1 MSRPAGDPAVLGA
14 GARTLVAAAEAL
26 RAVRGRVGGAGAPV
40 VVAGAW
46 RGPASEAFQVDDQAM
61 RLGLER
67 AAAALGQAAGAVA
80 ELAARL
86 GHAQATW
93 DEARRLAASAGLTLD
108 RDGAVLPSTATPTT
122 SGAAGLPASGAAGL
136 AALLAASP
144 AAGLAVR
151 MAAAAVDEAAAA
163 RRTAAGRLDQVP
175 APGAPPV
182 TRGAGHGAGAGARG
196 GAPGGGAGANG
207 AKDAGGDAKGG
218 ARGDGGEGTG
228 WRRRTTE
235 ALETG
240 REVAT
245 GVHHLLAG
253 AGARLHAAGRTATAG
268 ADPAARMA
276 ATRVLE
282 TAGRL
287 PLAGGAGLTLPLAG
301 SALDLAAGLAEGEP
315 LPRAVARTV
324 GGAVGADLGARV
336 GMAACGGQAAVT
348 QGAGLAVCP
357 VLTVVTGAV
366 GAEVGR
372 RAAVRL
378 YDEVFEPP
386 EAEPVNAT
394 PG

>member
-1 MSRPAGDPAVLGA
+1 MPLPPNAGEPAVLAAAARQLA
-14 GARTLVAAAEAL
+14 GAAEAL
-26 RAVRGRVGGAGAPV
+26 RGVRGQLAGAVSFV

-46 RGPASEAFQVDDQAM
+46 RGPASEAFLAGDQAT
-61 RLGLER
+61 RLGLQR
-67 AAAALGQAAGAVA
+67 AAGALDDTAGTLA

-108 RDGAVLPSTATPTT
+108 RDGAVLPAP
-122 SGAAGLPASGAAGL
+122 AAPAASGAAGL
-136 AALLAASP
+136 AVGLAASP
-144 AAGLAVR
+144 AAGLAAR
-151 MAAAAVDEAAAA
+151 MAAAAVDQAAAA
-163 RRTAAGRLDQVP
+163 RRTAAARLDQVP
-175 APGAPPV
+175 APGAPPA
-182 TRGAGHGAGAGARG
+182 TRGAGHGGGTGARG

-218 ARGDGGEGTG
+218 AREDGGEGPG
-228 WRRRTTE
+228 WRRRATE

-253 AGARLHAAGRTATAG
+253 AGARLHAAGRIAAAG

-287 PLAGGAGLTLPLAG
+287 PLAGGAGVTLPLAG

-315 LPRAVARTV
+315 LPRAVARAV

-336 GMAACGGQAAVT
+336 GMAACGGEVAVT

>member
-1 MSRPAGDPAVLGA
+1 
-14 GARTLVAAAEAL
+14 
-26 RAVRGRVGGAGAPV
+26 
-40 VVAGAW
+40 
-46 RGPASEAFQVDDQAM
+46 M

-93 DEARRLAASAGLTLD
+93 DEAGRLAASAGLTLG
-108 RDGAVLPSTATPTT
+108 RDGAVLPAP
-122 SGAAGLPASGAAGL
+122 AASGAAGL
-136 AALLAASP
+136 AVGLAASP
-144 AAGLAVR
+144 AAGLAAR
-151 MAAAAVDEAAAA
+151 MAAGAVDQAAAA
-163 RRTAAGRLDQVP
+163 RRTAAARLDQVP
-175 APGAPPV
+175 APGPPPA
-182 TRGAGHGAGAGARG
+182 TRDAGHG
-196 GAPGGGAGANG
+196 
-207 AKDAGGDAKGG
+207 GG
-218 ARGDGGEGTG
+218 AREDGGDDPG
-228 WRRRTTE
+228 WRRRATE

-253 AGARLHAAGRTATAG
+253 AGARLHAAGRIATAG
-268 ADPAARMA
+268 AEPAARMA

-282 TAGRL
+282 TAGHL

-315 LPRAVARTV
+315 LPRAVARAV

-336 GMAACGGQAAVT
+336 GMAACGGEVAVT

-357 VLTVVTGAV
+357 VLTVATGAV

>member
-1 MSRPAGDPAVLGA
+1 MSRPAGDPAALGA
-14 GARTLVAAAEAL
+14 GARALAAAAEAL
-26 RAVRGRVGGAGAPV
+26 RGVRGRVGGAGSSV

-67 AAAALGQAAGAVA
+67 AAAALGQAAGVVA

-108 RDGAVLPSTATPTT
+108 RDGVVLPAP
-122 SGAAGLPASGAAGL
+122 AVPAASGAAGL
-136 AALLAASP
+136 AVGLAASP
-144 AAGLAVR
+144 AAGLAAR
-151 MAAAAVDEAAAA
+151 MAASAVDQAAAA
-163 RRTAAGRLDQVP
+163 RRTAAARLDQVP
-175 APGAPPV
+175 TPGPPA
-182 TRGAGHGAGAGARG
+182 TRGAGHGGGAGAHG
-196 GAPGGGAGANG
+196 GAGAPGGAGA
-207 AKDAGGDAKGG
+207 GG
-218 ARGDGGEGTG
+218 AREDGGEGHG
-228 WRRRTTE
+228 WRRRATE

-253 AGARLHAAGRTATAG
+253 AGARLHAAGRIAAAG

-287 PLAGGAGLTLPLAG
+287 PLAGGAGVTLPLAG

-315 LPRAVARTV
+315 LPRAVARAV

-336 GMAACGGQAAVT
+336 GMAACGGEVAVT

-372 RAAVRL
+372 RAAVQL
-378 YDEVFEPP
+378 YDEAFGPP
-386 EAEPVNAT
+386 EDEPVNAT

>member
-1 MSRPAGDPAVLGA
+1 VSRPSGDPAAFGA
-14 GARTLVAAAEAL
+14 GARAFGASAEAL
-26 RAVRGRVGGAGAPV
+26 RGVRGRVGGAVSFV

-46 RGPASEAFQVDDQAM
+46 RGPASEAFLVDDQATC
-61 RLGLER
+61 LGLER
-67 AAAALGQAAGAVA
+67 AAAALDQAAGAVA

-86 GHAQATW
+86 DHAQATW
-93 DEARRLAASAGLTLD
+93 DEARRLAVSAGLMLD
-108 RDGAVLPSTATPTT
+108 HDGAVSPAPATLDA
-122 SGAAGLPASGAAGL
+122 SPAAAGL
-136 AALLAASP
+136 AARLAT
-144 AAGLAVR
+144 
-151 MAAAAVDEAAAA
+151 AAVHEAAAA
-163 RRTAAGRLDQVP
+163 RRTAAARLDQVP
-175 APGAPPV
+175 TPGPLPG
-182 TRGAGHGAGAGARG
+182 TAGARE
-196 GAPGGGAGANG
+196 GGG
-207 AKDAGGDAKGG
+207 GGH
-218 ARGDGGEGTG
+218 G
-228 WRRRTTE
+228 WRRLATE

-253 AGARLHAAGRTATAG
+253 AEARLHAAGRIATAG

-301 SALDLAAGLAEGEP
+301 SALDLVAGLAEGEP
-315 LPRAVARTV
+315 LPRAVARAV
-324 GGAVGADLGARV
+324 GGAVGADLGGRV
-336 GMAACGGQAAVT
+336 GLAVCGGEAAVT

-378 YDEVFEPP
+378 YDEVVGPP
-386 EAEPVNAT
+386 EAEPVNAA
-394 PG
+394 PE

>member
-1 MSRPAGDPAVLGA
+1 MSRPAGDPATLGA
-14 GARTLVAAAEAL
+14 GARALAAAAETL
-26 RAVRGRVGGAGAPV
+26 QGVRGRVGGAGSSM

-108 RDGAVLPSTATPTT
+108 RDGAVLPAP
-122 SGAAGLPASGAAGL
+122 AAPAASGAAGL
-136 AALLAASP
+136 AVGLAASP
-144 AAGLAVR
+144 AAGLAAR
-151 MAAAAVDEAAAA
+151 MAASAVDQAAAA
-163 RRTAAGRLDQVP
+163 RRTATARLDQVP
-175 APGAPPV
+175 TPGPPA
-182 TRGAGHGAGAGARG
+182 TRGAGHGGAGAG
-196 GAPGGGAGANG
+196 
-207 AKDAGGDAKGG
+207 G
-218 ARGDGGEGTG
+218 AREDGGEGHG
-228 WRRRTTE
+228 WRRRATE

-253 AGARLHAAGRTATAG
+253 AGARLHAAGRIAAAG

-287 PLAGGAGLTLPLAG
+287 PLAGGAGVTLPLAG

-315 LPRAVARTV
+315 LPRAVARAV

-336 GMAACGGQAAVT
+336 GMAACGGEVAVT

-372 RAAVRL
+372 RAAVQL
-378 YDEVFEPP
+378 YDEAFGPP
-386 EAEPVNAT
+386 EDEPVNAT